1 MKFKTR
7 IRCVE
12 KKQIDLTNDDG
23 EASNGMRRHVGKT
36 KLKLWL
42 CDNDAK
48 PLPKQMLY
56 GNPTNDNFTDDD
68 GEASIYAKQT

>member
-48 PLPKQMLY
+48 PLP
-56 GNPTNDNFTDDD
+56 
-68 GEASIYAKQT
+68 